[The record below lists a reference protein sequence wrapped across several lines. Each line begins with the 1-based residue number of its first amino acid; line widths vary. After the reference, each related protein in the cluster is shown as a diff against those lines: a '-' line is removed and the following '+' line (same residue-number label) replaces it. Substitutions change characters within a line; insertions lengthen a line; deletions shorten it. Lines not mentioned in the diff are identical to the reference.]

1 MPLVGSNTTTNALSG
16 MTLFFLLL
24 LLSSFSPTTCRDATC
39 GDTEGDFLL
48 EEVECSKTIPTAMAY
63 SASPR
68 PVVLRNCSSDW
79 TAQSKWQS
87 MAFLGDKL
95 GQLEAHYVHSG
106 PRFIWSDAGREMGQV
121 LGLDVQSPHNIAEGV
136 EAATFLAQ
144 AQCHDNTP
152 GLCDTHV
159 YLSQRLP
166 EHLKADLPGIEEMF
180 GVFSAEGGARDPERV
195 QSNLWVGGKV
205 RPSVL
210 GNIAFVDANHPACAL
225 LCLHRGP

>member
-1 MPLVGSNTTTNALSG
+1 MP
-16 MTLFFLLL
+16 LFFLLL
-24 LLSSFSPTTCRDATC
+24 LLSSFTCRDATC

-95 GQLEAHYVHSG
+95 GQLEAHYFHSG

-136 EAATFLAQ
+136 EAALEQ
-144 AQCHDNTP
+144 AIGLDHGSTCQLQLDIDGNGYVTTAVYFDP
-152 GLCDTHV
+152 GA
-159 YLSQRLP
+159 P
-166 EHLKADLPGIEEMF
+166 A
-180 GVFSAEGGARDPERV
+180 GAGSSGSSMGAGSSDE
-195 QSNLWVGGKV
+195 
-205 RPSVL
+205 
-210 GNIAFVDANHPACAL
+210 C
-225 LCLHRGP
+225 GPT